1 LPPSGS
7 GSTLAGMKLVAPVK
21 LLPSPEQA
29 VALLGTLARCN
40 EACDW
45 LAEAGL
51 AAGKTRQYD
60 LHRLAYAEL
69 RSRFGLTAQAA
80 VRCIAK
86 VADAF
91 KVNREVAPRFRR
103 DAAQPYDDRIVRFAA
118 DDTANLWT
126 IAGRLRIR
134 FVTGEKQRALLA
146 HRKGET
152 DLALIRGRWFLICT
166 CDIPAPECYDPEDWL
181 GVDLG
186 IRNLAADSDGE
197 AFSGAEVQ
205 LARRV
210 FAHRRR
216 NLQRK
221 GTKAARR
228 KLRGIKG
235 KQARFQAD
243 TNHRV
248 SKAIAAKAERS
259 RRGIALEDLR
269 GIRGRVKARRRQ
281 RAMMANW
288 AFRQLATFVVY
299 KAALAGVPVVLVDP
313 TNTSRECPACGHVE
327 KANRR
332 DRDTFRCRSCDF
344 AGEADAIAAVNIR
357 SRARAA
363 RRPADVDEGRV
374 AQAA

>member
-1 LPPSGS
+1 
-7 GSTLAGMKLVAPVK
+7 MKLVAPVK

-80 VRCIAK
+80 IRCIAK

-103 DAAQPYDDRIVRFAA
+103 DAAQPYDERILRFAA

-126 IAGRLRIR
+126 IAGRLEDLLR
-134 FVTGEKQRALLA
+134 GEREAARPARTPQ
-146 HRKGET
+146 G
-152 DLALIRGRWFLICT
+152 RGR
-166 CDIPAPECYDPEDWL
+166 PGPHP
-181 GVDLG
+181 GQVVPDLHL
-186 IRNLAADSDGE
+186 RH
-197 AFSGAEVQ
+197 SGARVLRPGG
-205 LARRV
+205 LARRGPRDPQPRRGQ
-210 FAHRRR
+210 RRR
-216 NLQRK
+216 GVQRRR
-221 GTKAARR
+221 GPAGAARLRPPPAQPAAEGDEAARR
-228 KLRGIKG
+228 KLRGLKG

-248 SKAIAAKAERS
+248 SKAIVAKAERS
-259 RRGIALEDLR
+259 RRGIALEDFR

-313 TNTSRECPACGHVE
+313 RNTSRECPACGHVE

-344 AGEADAIAAVNIR
+344 AGEADTIAAVNIR

-363 RRPADVDEGRV
+363 P
-374 AQAA
+374 